1 MFTSDRSKQRQY
13 LKQAWEKYT
22 SQEQLEPLE
31 LQLSKI
37 VEQHPE
43 YQNLIK
49 NLDSEYFPEQG
60 NTNPYLHINLHLTL
74 QDQITMDQ
82 PKGIR
87 DIHSQLIVKIKD
99 AHEVEHMMME
109 HIAEMIFNAQKNNA
123 AFDLDGYI
131 QALKPVSYTHL
142 TLPTN

>member
-22 SQEQLEPLE
+22 IQEQLEPLE

-60 NTNPYLHINLHLTL
+60 ITNPFLHISLHLTL
-74 QDQITMDQ
+74 RDQITMDQ
-82 PKGIR
+82 PKGIKE
-87 DIHSQLIVKIKD
+87 IHSQLVLKSKD

-131 QALKPVSYTHL
+131 QALKQL
-142 TLPTN
+142 

>member
-1 MFTSDRSKQRQY
+1 VFTSDRSKQRQY

-131 QALKPVSYTHL
+131 QALKSL
-142 TLPTN
+142 

>member
-1 MFTSDRSKQRQY
+1 MFSSDRSKQRQY

-22 SQEQLEPLE
+22 SHEQLEPLE

-131 QALKPVSYTHL
+131 QALKSL
-142 TLPTN
+142 

>member
-22 SQEQLEPLE
+22 RQDQLEPLE
-31 LQLSKI
+31 LQLAKI
-37 VEQHPE
+37 VEKHPE
-43 YQNLIK
+43 YHNLIK

-60 NTNPYLHINLHLTL
+60 NTNPFLHINLHLTL
-74 QDQITMDQ
+74 QDQLTMGL

-87 DIHSQLIVKIKD
+87 GIHNRLLVKIKD
-99 AHEVEHMMME
+99 EHVVEHMMME
-109 HIAEMIFNAQKNNA
+109 HIAEMIFNAQKNNT

-131 QALKPVSYTHL
+131 IALKKL
-142 TLPTN
+142 

>member
-22 SQEQLEPLE
+22 KQEQLEPLE
-31 LQLSKI
+31 LQLAKI
-37 VEQHPE
+37 VEKHPE
-43 YQNLIK
+43 YHDLIK

-60 NTNPYLHINLHLTL
+60 NTNPFLHINLHLTL
-74 QDQITMDQ
+74 QDLLTMDQ

-87 DIHSQLIVKIKD
+87 VIHNRLLVKIKD
-99 AHEVEHMMME
+99 EHEVEHMMME
-109 HIAEMIFNAQKNNA
+109 HIAEMIFNAQKNNT

-131 QALKPVSYTHL
+131 IALKKL
-142 TLPTN
+142 

>member
-1 MFTSDRSKQRQY
+1 MFSSDRSKQRQY
-13 LKQAWEKYT
+13 LNQAWGKYT
-22 SQEQLEPLE
+22 RQEQLEPLE

-37 VEQHPE
+37 VDQHPE
-43 YQNLIK
+43 YQDLIK

-60 NTNPYLHINLHLTL
+60 NTNPFLHINLHLTL

-82 PKGIR
+82 PKGIKE
-87 DIHSQLIVKIKD
+87 IHSQLLLKIKD
-99 AHEVEHMMME
+99 AHKVEHLMME

-131 QALKPVSYTHL
+131 QALKQL
-142 TLPTN
+142 

>member
-131 QALKPVSYTHL
+131 LALKSL
-142 TLPTN
+142 

>member
-60 NTNPYLHINLHLTL
+60 KTNPYLHINLHLTL
-74 QDQITMDQ
+74 QDQIIMDQ

-87 DIHSQLIVKIKD
+87 DIHSQLIVKIKN

-131 QALKPVSYTHL
+131 QALKSL
-142 TLPTN
+142 

>member
-87 DIHSQLIVKIKD
+87 DIHSQLIVKIKN

-131 QALKPVSYTHL
+131 KALKSL
-142 TLPTN
+142 

>member
-1 MFTSDRSKQRQY
+1 MFTSNRSKQRQY

-60 NTNPYLHINLHLTL
+60 NTNPFLHINLHLTL

-82 PKGIR
+82 PKGIKE
-87 DIHSQLIVKIKD
+87 IHSQLLLKIKD

-131 QALKPVSYTHL
+131 QALKSL
-142 TLPTN
+142 

>member
-22 SQEQLEPLE
+22 RQDQLEPLE
-31 LQLSKI
+31 LQLAKI
-37 VEQHPE
+37 VEKHPE
-43 YQNLIK
+43 YHDLIK

-60 NTNPYLHINLHLTL
+60 NTNPFLHINLHLTL
-74 QDQITMDQ
+74 QDQLTMDQ

-87 DIHSQLIVKIKD
+87 GIHNRLLVKIKD
-99 AHEVEHMMME
+99 EHEVEHMMME
-109 HIAEMIFNAQKNNA
+109 HIAEMIFNAQKNNT

-131 QALKPVSYTHL
+131 IALKKL
-142 TLPTN
+142 

>member
-1 MFTSDRSKQRQY
+1 MFSSDRSKQRQY

-131 QALKPVSYTHL
+131 QALKSL
-142 TLPTN
+142 

>member
-22 SQEQLEPLE
+22 RQEQLEPLE
-31 LQLSKI
+31 LQLSEI

-60 NTNPYLHINLHLTL
+60 NTNPFLHINLHLTL

-87 DIHSQLIVKIKD
+87 EIHSQLLVKIKD
-99 AHEVEHMMME
+99 PHEVEHKMME

-123 AFDLDGYI
+123 SFDLNGYI
-131 QALKPVSYTHL
+131 QALKAL
-142 TLPTN
+142 

>member
-60 NTNPYLHINLHLTL
+60 KTNPYLHINLHLTL

-87 DIHSQLIVKIKD
+87 DIHNQLIVKIQD

-131 QALKPVSYTHL
+131 QALKSL
-142 TLPTN
+142 

>member
-13 LKQAWEKYT
+13 LKKAWEKYT

-131 QALKPVSYTHL
+131 QALKQL
-142 TLPTN
+142 

>member
-1 MFTSDRSKQRQY
+1 MFTSNRSKQRQY
-13 LKQAWEKYT
+13 LNQAWEKYT
-22 SQEQLEPLE
+22 RQEQLEPLE

-43 YQNLIK
+43 YQNLLN

-60 NTNPYLHINLHLTL
+60 NTNPFLHINLHLTL

-82 PKGIR
+82 PKGIKE
-87 DIHSQLIVKIKD
+87 IHSQLLLKIKD

-131 QALKPVSYTHL
+131 QALKSL
-142 TLPTN
+142 

>member
-22 SQEQLEPLE
+22 SHEQLEPLE

-131 QALKPVSYTHL
+131 QALKSL
-142 TLPTN
+142 